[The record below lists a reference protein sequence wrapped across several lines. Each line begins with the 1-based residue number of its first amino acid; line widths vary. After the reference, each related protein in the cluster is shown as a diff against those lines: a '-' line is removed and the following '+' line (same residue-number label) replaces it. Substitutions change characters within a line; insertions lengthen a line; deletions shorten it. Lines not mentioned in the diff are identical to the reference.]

1 MRERVELKYETL
13 TKNVH
18 FYLTYLFLE
27 TGDFRNAVKH
37 GEIVLKYY
45 EGRLVKKTQFTV
57 MQYLAEAYCMLAQHE
72 KAIQMLDDAQ
82 SLMNAGRSRAEE
94 DTKLTVEMLTN
105 KLIHGDKLASKTII
119 QMNKAA
125 IMLCQGDLISAKN
138 QLDEILEDQNLK
150 VVHTDQSNSEIIPD
164 YLINLLLYF
173 LLVTSKYTITHQIL
187 SFSCFLNDLMNFRSL
202 LSSRELQNGKTHDEV
217 PQIRPRHE
225 PRRFGQRHGA
235 YLGLNQPT
243 GIADRSDRV
252 IRKPRPL

>member
-1 MRERVELKYETL
+1 MPKGSMQLDNAIMYLQNVLVTIQNEISNEQRYTLLYKFIAKAHIHHMQLWYNEAVASKTHENSEQQLIGENTASAVEESKHSGKNSNSQTATANSTSQQARNFGEDGYRYPSLEFPASQDDLASYNQAVRERVELKYETL

-37 GEIVLKYY
+37 GEIVLKSY

-82 SLMNAGRSRAEE
+82 TLMNAGRSRAEE

-119 QMNKAA
+119 
-125 IMLCQGDLISAKN
+125 
-138 QLDEILEDQNLK
+138 
-150 VVHTDQSNSEIIPD
+150 
-164 YLINLLLYF
+164 
-173 LLVTSKYTITHQIL
+173 
-187 SFSCFLNDLMNFRSL
+187 
-202 LSSRELQNGKTHDEV
+202 
-217 PQIRPRHE
+217 
-225 PRRFGQRHGA
+225 
-235 YLGLNQPT
+235 
-243 GIADRSDRV
+243 
-252 IRKPRPL
+252 